1 MIFGQGSRAPTLWSP
16 PVALRRFTTRVRF
29 LIINRSAVAETRAN
43 CFTNR
48 LDGIE
53 ASVNEL
59 LRKTQRPGGFNT
71 CSTTSD
77 PSADD
82 YLKPRPS

>member
-43 CFTNR
+43 CLTTR
-48 LDGIE
+48 LDGIGHPSMSCCARRNAPA
-53 ASVNEL
+53 ASTPAQHL
-59 LRKTQRPGGFNT
+59 LHDLRSVG
-71 CSTTSD
+71 
-77 PSADD
+77 
-82 YLKPRPS
+82 